1 MNPEEQEYYDID
13 EKNRVVLRIVDD
25 RELSL
30 VERGRQLGEAI
41 EDCVANGRSES
52 TFLEVFVKE
61 LAVLQHILGR
71 FDNLRELD
79 TEGYDI
85 VNYIDA
91 YLKCNNAVDQIK
103 HLGKHSLNIW
113 SVGAAYEK
121 FIYDKGLLEVYKEIL
136 DEFNKMD

>member
-13 EKNRVVLRIVDD
+13 EKNRVVLRIIDS

-41 EDCVANGRSES
+41 EDCVVNNRTES
-52 TFLEVFVKE
+52 TFLEIFVKE
-61 LAVLQHILGR
+61 LAILQHLLGR
-71 FDNLRELD
+71 LDNLRELD

-85 VNYIDA
+85 VGYIES
-91 YLKCNNAVDQIK
+91 YLKCNSAVDQIK

-121 FIYDKGLLEVYKEIL
+121 FIYDKALIEFYTSILE
-136 DEFNKMD
+136 EFNKMG